1 MTKNKFLA
9 TLAAFGLVAGA
20 LLSTT
25 APAFADKPAETG
37 HTEID
42 LCHAKGPNQPTN
54 GWTITPVDDSSVID
68 TAHFTN
74 HEYDIIPITA
84 GTPQGKNLDTVWGG
98 YTGAEILANG
108 CSLPT
113 PPPPTDVCTNIDGIQ
128 TEVPEGY
135 TEDDGECS
143 PPEVIDVCT
152 NIDGDQAEVPEGY
165 TEDDGECFQ
174 DNPEVTKYSICHA
187 TEVVGAKNGWLS
199 LGPLPAVAIVSGHG
213 NHSGDIIPVIEPD
226 YPNGQNLDTLYPNY
240 GPGVTGADILE
251 EGCPDSVV
259 KPDLATAT
267 LTFIPAT
274 CDAPEQLDL
283 GNSPISNATWGND
296 TDGSA
301 LGYHVVATADEG
313 AEFADGDG
321 DPGNLETKTFSGTLD
336 DVLDD
341 PSCDEV
347 PDLATATLTFIPATC
362 DAPEQLDL
370 GNSPI
375 SNATWGTDTDG
386 SALGYHVVATA
397 DEGAEFADGDGDPGN
412 LETKT
417 FSGTLDDVLDDPSCD
432 EVPDLATATLEFT
445 PASCF
450 AAESPNIAGSSIS
463 NATWGSDTD
472 ASPLGYT
479 IVATANQGAQFADG
493 DPGGMTKTFTGTL
506 DPIFAD
512 NDPRC
517 LDTLGLVLPQVVFT
531 QATCSAAGSY
541 TLGVAQGFDPTHV
554 TFTVNGVA
562 GVLAGTYPVVGA
574 QEVTV
579 TVQPVAPNGIELEWV
594 DPPAFSFVDAGACG
608 QLTTLALTGAAAS
621 YLGWTVGGGALFLG
635 AALLFMRR
643 RSEKS
648 TD

>member
-25 APAFADKPAETG
+25 APAFADKPADTG

-74 HEYDIIPITA
+74 HEFDIIPITE

-98 YTGAEILANG
+98 YTGAEILAND

-113 PPPPTDVCTNIDGIQ
+113 PPPPTDVCANIDDVQ

-135 TEDDGECS
+135 TTDGTNCY
-143 PPEVIDVCT
+143 PPVVDVCS
-152 NIDGDQAEVPEGY
+152 NIDDVQTEVPEGY
-165 TEDDGECFQ
+165 TADDGECFE

-187 TEVVGAKNGWLS
+187 TEVVDAKNGWLA

-213 NHSGDIIPVIEPD
+213 NHSGDIIPVIDPD
-226 YPNGQNLDTLYPNY
+226 FPNGQNLDTLYPNY

-259 KPDLATAT
+259 KPDLATAS

-283 GNSPISNATWGND
+283 GNSPISNATWGSD

-301 LGYHVVATADEG
+301 LGYHVVATVDDG

-341 PSCDEV
+341 PSCD
-347 PDLATATLTFIPATC
+347 
-362 DAPEQLDL
+362 
-370 GNSPI
+370 
-375 SNATWGTDTDG
+375 
-386 SALGYHVVATA
+386 
-397 DEGAEFADGDGDPGN
+397 
-412 LETKT
+412 KT
-417 FSGTLDDVLDDPSCD
+417 
-432 EVPDLATATLEFT
+432 PDLATATLEFT

-450 AAESPNIAGSSIS
+450 AAESPNIAGSAIS

-472 ASPLGYT
+472 AAPLGYS
-479 IVATANQGAQFADG
+479 IVATANQGAAFADG
-493 DPGGMTKTFTGTL
+493 DPGNLTKTFTGTL

-517 LDTLGLVLPQVVFT
+517 LGTLGLVMPTVVFT
-531 QATCSAAGSY
+531 QATCSAPGSY
-541 TLGVAQGFDPTHV
+541 TLGVAQGYDPTHV
-554 TFTVNGVA
+554 TFTVNDVSGVP
-562 GVLAGTYPVVGA
+562 AGTYPVVGA

-579 TVQPVAPNGIELEWV
+579 TAQPVAPNGLEFEWV
-594 DPPAFSFVDAGACG
+594 DPPAFSFVNPGACG
-608 QLTTLALTGAAAS
+608 QLTTLALTGTAVS
-621 YLGWTVGGGALFLG
+621 YLGWTLGGGALFLG

-643 RSEKS
+643 RSEKAG
-648 TD
+648 D

>member
-25 APAFADKPAETG
+25 APAFADKPADTG

-74 HEYDIIPITA
+74 HENDIIPITA

-113 PPPPTDVCTNIDGIQ
+113 PPPPTDVCANIDDVQTAVPEGYTTDGTNCYPPVVDVCSNIDDVQ

-135 TEDDGECS
+135 TEDDGECF
-143 PPEVIDVCT
+143 E
-152 NIDGDQAEVPEGY
+152 
-165 TEDDGECFQ
+165 

-187 TEVVGAKNGWLS
+187 TEVVDAKNGWLA

-213 NHSGDIIPVIEPD
+213 NHSGDIIPVIDPD
-226 YPNGQNLDTLYPNY
+226 FPNGQNLDTLYPNY

-259 KPDLATAT
+259 KPDLATAS

-283 GNSPISNATWGND
+283 GNSPISNATWGSD
-296 TDGSA
+296 TDVSA
-301 LGYHVVATADEG
+301 LGYHVVATADDG
-313 AEFADGDG
+313 AEFADGD
-321 DPGNLETKTFSGTLD
+321 PGNLTKTFSGTLD

-341 PSCDEV
+341 PSCV
-347 PDLATATLTFIPATC
+347 TIPDLATATLA
-362 DAPEQLDL
+362 
-370 GNSPI
+370 
-375 SNATWGTDTDG
+375 
-386 SALGYHVVATA
+386 
-397 DEGAEFADGDGDPGN
+397 
-412 LETKT
+412 
-417 FSGTLDDVLDDPSCD
+417 
-432 EVPDLATATLEFT
+432 FT

-450 AAESPNIAGSSIS
+450 AAESPNIGGSAIS
-463 NATWGSDTD
+463 HATWGSDTD
-472 ASPLGYT
+472 ASPLGYS
-479 IVATANQGAQFADG
+479 IVATATQGAKFTDG
-493 DPGGMTKTFTGTL
+493 DPGNLTKTFTGTL
-506 DPIFAD
+506 DPVFAD

-517 LDTLGLVLPQVVFT
+517 TLGLVLPSVVFT
-531 QATCSAAGSY
+531 QATCFAPGSY
-541 TLGVAQGFDPTHV
+541 TLGVADGYDPTHV
-554 TFTVNGVA
+554 TFTVNDVA
-562 GVLAGTYPVVGA
+562 GIVPGTYPVVGA
-574 QEVTV
+574 QKVTV
-579 TVQPVAPNGIELEWV
+579 TVQPVAPNGLEIDWV
-594 DPPAFSFVDAGACG
+594 DPPAFSFVSQSACG
-608 QLTTLALTGAAAS
+608 QLTTLALTGSAVS
-621 YLGWTVGGGALFLG
+621 YLGWTLGGGALFLG

-643 RSEKS
+643 RSEKVG
-648 TD
+648 D

>member
-25 APAFADKPAETG
+25 APAFADKPADTG

-42 LCHAKGPNQPTN
+42 VCHAKGPNQPDN

-113 PPPPTDVCTNIDGIQ
+113 PPPPTDVCANIDDVQTEVPEGYTTDGTNCYPPVVDVCSNIDDVQ

-135 TEDDGECS
+135 TEDDGECF
-143 PPEVIDVCT
+143 E
-152 NIDGDQAEVPEGY
+152 
-165 TEDDGECFQ
+165 

-187 TEVVGAKNGWLS
+187 TEVVDAKNGWLA

-213 NHSGDIIPVIEPD
+213 NHSGDIIPVIDPD
-226 YPNGQNLDTLYPNY
+226 FPNGQNLDTLYPNY

-259 KPDLATAT
+259 KPDLATAS

-283 GNSPISNATWGND
+283 GNSPISNATWGSD

-301 LGYHVVATADEG
+301 LGYHVVATADDG

-321 DPGNLETKTFSGTLD
+321 DSGNLETKTFSGTLD

-341 PSCDEV
+341 PSCD
-347 PDLATATLTFIPATC
+347 
-362 DAPEQLDL
+362 
-370 GNSPI
+370 
-375 SNATWGTDTDG
+375 
-386 SALGYHVVATA
+386 
-397 DEGAEFADGDGDPGN
+397 
-412 LETKT
+412 KT
-417 FSGTLDDVLDDPSCD
+417 
-432 EVPDLATATLEFT
+432 PDLATATLEFT

-450 AAESPNIAGSSIS
+450 AAESPNIAGSAIS

-472 ASPLGYT
+472 AAPLGYS
-479 IVATANQGAQFADG
+479 IVATANQGAAFADG
-493 DPGGMTKTFTGTL
+493 DPGNLTKTFTGTL

-517 LDTLGLVLPQVVFT
+517 TLGLVMPKVVFT

-541 TLGVAQGFDPTHV
+541 TLGVADGYDPTHV
-554 TFTVNGVA
+554 TFTVNDVA
-562 GVLAGTYPVVGA
+562 GIVAGTYPVVGA
-574 QEVTV
+574 QKVTV
-579 TVQPVAPNGIELEWV
+579 TVQAVAPNGLEIDWV
-594 DPPAFSFVDAGACG
+594 DPPAFSFVNLGACG
-608 QLTTLALTGAAAS
+608 QLTTLALTGTAVT
-621 YLGWTVGGGALFLG
+621 YLGWTLGGGALFLG

-643 RSEKS
+643 RSEKAG
-648 TD
+648 D

>member
-25 APAFADKPAETG
+25 APAFADKPADTG

-113 PPPPTDVCTNIDGIQ
+113 PPPPTDVCANIDDVQTEVPEGYTTDGTNCYPPVVDVCSNIDDVQ

-135 TEDDGECS
+135 TEDDGECF
-143 PPEVIDVCT
+143 E
-152 NIDGDQAEVPEGY
+152 
-165 TEDDGECFQ
+165 

-187 TEVVGAKNGWLS
+187 TEVVDAKNGWLA

-213 NHSGDIIPVIEPD
+213 NHSGDIIPVIDPD
-226 YPNGQNLDTLYPNY
+226 FPNGQNLDTLYPNY

-259 KPDLATAT
+259 KPDLATAS

-283 GNSPISNATWGND
+283 GNSPISNATWGSD

-301 LGYHVVATADEG
+301 LGYHVVATADDG
-313 AEFADGDG
+313 AEFADSDG

-341 PSCDEV
+341 PSCD
-347 PDLATATLTFIPATC
+347 
-362 DAPEQLDL
+362 
-370 GNSPI
+370 
-375 SNATWGTDTDG
+375 
-386 SALGYHVVATA
+386 
-397 DEGAEFADGDGDPGN
+397 
-412 LETKT
+412 KT
-417 FSGTLDDVLDDPSCD
+417 
-432 EVPDLATATLEFT
+432 PDLATATLEFT

-450 AAESPNIAGSSIS
+450 AAESPNIAGSAIS

-472 ASPLGYT
+472 AAPLGYS
-479 IVATANQGAQFADG
+479 IVATANQGAAFADG
-493 DPGGMTKTFTGTL
+493 DPGNLTKTFTGAL

-517 LDTLGLVLPQVVFT
+517 TLGLVMPKVVFT

-541 TLGVAQGFDPTHV
+541 TLGVADGYDPTHV
-554 TFTVNGVA
+554 TFTVNDVA
-562 GVLAGTYPVVGA
+562 GIVAGTYPVVGA
-574 QEVTV
+574 QKVTV
-579 TVQPVAPNGIELEWV
+579 TVQAVAPNGLEIDWV
-594 DPPAFSFVDAGACG
+594 DPPAFSFVNLGACG
-608 QLTTLALTGAAAS
+608 QLTTLALTGTAVT
-621 YLGWTVGGGALFLG
+621 YLGWTLGGGALFLG

-643 RSEKS
+643 RSEKAG
-648 TD
+648 D

>member
-25 APAFADKPAETG
+25 APAFADKPADTG

-42 LCHAKGPNQPTN
+42 VCHAKGPNQPDN

-113 PPPPTDVCTNIDGIQ
+113 PPPPTDVCANIDDVQTEVPEGYTTDGTNCYPPVVDVCSNIDDVQ

-135 TEDDGECS
+135 TEDDGECF
-143 PPEVIDVCT
+143 E
-152 NIDGDQAEVPEGY
+152 
-165 TEDDGECFQ
+165 

-187 TEVVGAKNGWLS
+187 TEVVDAKNGWLA

-213 NHSGDIIPVIEPD
+213 NHSGDIIPVIDPD
-226 YPNGQNLDTLYPNY
+226 FPNGQNLDTLYPNY

-259 KPDLATAT
+259 KPDLATAS

-283 GNSPISNATWGND
+283 GNSPISNATWGSD

-301 LGYHVVATADEG
+301 LGYHVVATADDD

-341 PSCDEV
+341 PSCD
-347 PDLATATLTFIPATC
+347 
-362 DAPEQLDL
+362 
-370 GNSPI
+370 
-375 SNATWGTDTDG
+375 
-386 SALGYHVVATA
+386 
-397 DEGAEFADGDGDPGN
+397 
-412 LETKT
+412 KT
-417 FSGTLDDVLDDPSCD
+417 
-432 EVPDLATATLEFT
+432 PDLATATLEFT

-450 AAESPNIAGSSIS
+450 AAESPNIAGSAIS

-472 ASPLGYT
+472 AAPLGYS
-479 IVATANQGAQFADG
+479 IVATANQGAAFADG
-493 DPGGMTKTFTGTL
+493 DPGNLTKTFTGTL

-517 LDTLGLVLPQVVFT
+517 TLGLVMPKVVFT

-541 TLGVAQGFDPTHV
+541 TLGVADGYDPTHV
-554 TFTVNGVA
+554 TFTVNDVA
-562 GVLAGTYPVVGA
+562 GIAAGTYPVVGA
-574 QEVTV
+574 QKVTV
-579 TVQPVAPNGIELEWV
+579 TVQAVAPNGLEIDWV
-594 DPPAFSFVDAGACG
+594 DPPAFSFVNLGACG
-608 QLTTLALTGAAAS
+608 QLTTLALTGTAVT
-621 YLGWTVGGGALFLG
+621 YLGWTLGGGALFLG

-643 RSEKS
+643 RSEKAG
-648 TD
+648 D